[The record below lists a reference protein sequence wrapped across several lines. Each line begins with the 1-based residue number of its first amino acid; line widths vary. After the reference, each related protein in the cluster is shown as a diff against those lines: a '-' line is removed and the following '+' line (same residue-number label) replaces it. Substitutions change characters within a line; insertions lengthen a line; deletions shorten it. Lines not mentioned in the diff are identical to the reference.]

1 LGCVAFFF
9 GGENKL
15 SIDWGTLI
23 ATNLIPVICVFIA
36 VIILKK
42 RKVKKIGKDGVEF
55 YDTDECGALQQ
66 KHEIQLNKIEKL
78 LEDDVQERKTRQVE
92 VDKKFNEIDNAIDK
106 VKCNLDETNEIL
118 LKVSEDTQY
127 SIFIEEKASI
137 DERLK
142 AFRILVALGRNG
154 DVKKDGYKLIL
165 NNKDIWKIVIKS
177 PLPVKIKDQKHYDE
191 TFEYINKLV
200 FDVTK

>member
-1 LGCVAFFF
+1 M
-9 GGENKL
+9 
-15 SIDWGTLI
+15 DWLTLVLN
-23 ATNLIPVICVFIA
+23 NLIPVICVIIA
-36 VIILKK
+36 VRILKN
-42 RKVKKIGKDGVEF
+42 RRIKKIGKDGAEF
-55 YDTDECGALQQ
+55 YDTDECGELQQ
-66 KHEIQLNKIEKL
+66 KHETQLSKIEKL
-78 LEDDVQERKTRQVE
+78 LEDDVLERKTRQVE

-142 AFRILVALGRNG
+142 AFRILVAFGRNG
-154 DVKKDGYKLIL
+154 DVKKEGIKLIL

-177 PLPVKIKDQKHYDE
+177 PLPVKIKDQKHYDD
-191 TFEYINKLV
+191 TFAYINKLV
-200 FDVTK
+200 FDATK